1 MDVRGTQSP
10 WMATMGE
17 VTRKNDPLLQAK
29 QEGESIA
36 VVFTVS
42 LRNINQLTVTTLKG
56 YPTGGGAC
64 QTISCV

>member
-1 MDVRGTQSP
+1 
-10 WMATMGE
+10 MGE